1 MAHALLSPSSAAR
14 WLACTPSARLESQF
28 PDSSGAAAAEGT
40 VAHALGELL
49 LREWLGVVEIED
61 FQVLLAEI
69 EGSEYYGP
77 DMQRYAEDY
86 RDFVIERY
94 HDALASTP
102 DPRIFLEQKLD
113 MTEFV
118 PEGFGTG
125 DCIILA
131 DGTLDIIDLKYG
143 KGVLVNAQENK
154 QMMLYGLAAMRQFEI
169 MYDIRRVRMT
179 IYQPRL
185 DNYSSYELPVE
196 ELLHWAETELKERAK
211 MAFEGTGEL
220 VVGKHCGF
228 CKVKARC
235 RAMADYNMQLAQ
247 HDFKQPELL
256 DDHEVSDILKRL
268 DLLTDWAGAVK
279 KFALQEALGGRKWEG
294 FKLVEGR
301 SVRRYVDEDAAAK
314 AVLKQGWPEES
325 VFNKKIIGL
334 TAMEKLIGKP
344 GMVSI
349 LGDHVDKPPGAPTLV
364 PESDKRPEY
373 NAAASDFAKELAEA

>member
-1 MAHALLSPSSAAR
+1 MAHALLSPSSASR
-14 WLACTPSARLESQF
+14 WLACTPSARLEAQF

-40 VAHALGELL
+40 VAHELGELL
-49 LREWLGVVEIED
+49 LRDWLHTVDSIKYNLQMQGIID
-61 FQVLLAEI
+61 S
-69 EGSEYYGP
+69 GYYGP

-94 HDALASTP
+94 HDALSSTP
-102 DPRIFLEQKLD
+102 DPRVFLEQKLD

-154 QMMLYGLAAMRQFEI
+154 QMMLYGLAAMRQFKI

-196 ELLHWAETELKERAK
+196 ELLHWAETELKQRAK
-211 MAFEGTGEL
+211 MAFDGAGEL

-235 RAMADYNMQLAQ
+235 RAMAEYNLEVVK
-247 HDFKQPELL
+247 HEFKQPELL
-256 DDHEVSDILKRL
+256 EDHEISDILKRL
-268 DLLTDWAGAVK
+268 DLLTDWAGSVK

-301 SVRRYVDEDAAAK
+301 SVRRYTNEEEVAKVVLAKGWSEDN
-314 AVLKQGWPEES
+314 VY
-325 VFNKKIIGL
+325 NKKVVGL

-344 GMVSI
+344 AMTSI
-349 LGDHVDKPPGAPTLV
+349 LGPFIEKPPGAPTLV
-364 PESDKRPEY
+364 PESDKRQEY
-373 NAAASDFAKELAEA
+373 SPLEADFAIPLEVE